1 MTAGSDRRRA
11 ETAQPASTGG
21 VNPSGQTTG
30 LFDDLRDLYQE
41 VILDHGRKPRNFR
54 RLEDATTTARG
65 DNPMCGD
72 RIELFVKQA
81 PDGTIADAAF
91 QGRGC
96 AISTASAS
104 LMTEVVKGKTAEQAK
119 DLGAKFRELAMTGT
133 CPDCGAALADD
144 MERLA
149 PLSGVHEFPS
159 RVKCATLAWH
169 ALGAALDGAK
179 EASSE

>member
-1 MTAGSDRRRA
+1 MSDIF
-11 ETAQPASTGG
+11 S
-21 VNPSGQTTG
+21 
-30 LFDDLRDLYQE
+30 DLRDLYQE

-54 RLEDATTTARG
+54 RLEDANRTARG

-72 RIELFVKQA
+72 RMELFMRLSE
-81 PDGTIADAAF
+81 DGQIADAAF

-96 AISTASAS
+96 AISMASAS
-104 LMTEVVKGKTAEQAK
+104 LMTDTIRGKTESQAREMS
-119 DLGAKFRELAMTGT
+119 DKFRTLAMTGT
-133 CPDCGAALADD
+133 CPECGGAIADD

-169 ALGAALDGAK
+169 TLNAALDGAK

>member
-1 MTAGSDRRRA
+1 M
-11 ETAQPASTGG
+11 
-21 VNPSGQTTG
+21 
-30 LFDDLRDLYQE
+30 FDDLRDLYQE

-54 RLEDATTTARG
+54 RLEDADRSARG

-72 RIELFVKQA
+72 RMELFLKLS
-81 PDGTIADAAF
+81 PDGERIADAAF

-96 AISTASAS
+96 AISMASAS
-104 LMTEVVKGKTAEQAK
+104 LMTETVRGKSAAEAHEMS
-119 DLGAKFRELAMTGT
+119 DKFRSLAMTGT
-133 CPDCGAALADD
+133 CPDCGAGIAEE
-144 MERLA
+144 MERLQ

-169 ALGAALDGAK
+169 TLNAALEGAK

>member
-1 MTAGSDRRRA
+1 MTPSA
-11 ETAQPASTGG
+11 GG
-21 VNPSGQTTG
+21 VNPSAPTMG

-54 RLEDATTTARG
+54 RLEDATATARG

-72 RIELFVKQA
+72 RIELFVKMT
-81 PDGTIADAAF
+81 PDGYIEDAAF

-104 LMTEVVKGKTAEQAK
+104 LMTETVKGKTAAQAK

-133 CPDCGAALADD
+133 CPDCGADLADEL
-144 MERLA
+144 ERLA

-169 ALGAALDGAK
+169 TLNAALDGTK
-179 EASSE
+179 EVSSE

>member
-1 MTAGSDRRRA
+1 M
-11 ETAQPASTGG
+11 
-21 VNPSGQTTG
+21 
-30 LFDDLRDLYQE
+30 FDDLRDLYQE

-54 RLEDATTTARG
+54 RLEDADRAARG

-72 RIELFVKQA
+72 RLELFLKLA
-81 PDGTIADAAF
+81 PDGSIADAAF

-104 LMTEVVKGKTAEQAK
+104 LMTETVKGKTAAQAHALS
-119 DLGAKFRELAMTGT
+119 DRFRELAMTGT
-133 CPDCGAALADD
+133 CPDCGADLSEE
-144 MERLA
+144 MERLQ

-169 ALGAALDGAK
+169 TLRTALEGRQDTVST
-179 EASSE
+179 E

>member
-1 MTAGSDRRRA
+1 M
-11 ETAQPASTGG
+11 
-21 VNPSGQTTG
+21 
-30 LFDDLRDLYQE
+30 FDDLRDLYQE

-54 RLEDATTTARG
+54 RLEDADRSARG

-72 RIELFVKQA
+72 RIELWVKLGA
-81 PDGTIADAAF
+81 EGGIADAAF

-96 AISTASAS
+96 AISMASAS
-104 LMTEVVKGKTAEQAK
+104 LMTETVKGKTQAQAREM
-119 DLGAKFRELAMTGT
+119 GEKFRALAMTGV
-133 CPDCGAALADD
+133 CPDCGAEIAEE

-169 ALGAALDGAK
+169 TLNAALEGTK

>member
-1 MTAGSDRRRA
+1 M
-11 ETAQPASTGG
+11 
-21 VNPSGQTTG
+21 
-30 LFDDLRDLYQE
+30 FDDLRDLYQE

-54 RLEDATTTARG
+54 RLESAALNARG

-72 RIELFVKQA
+72 RIELFIDL
-81 PDGTIADAAF
+81 DGDRISDAAF

-104 LMTEVVKGKTAEQAK
+104 LMTETVRGKTPAEAREMA
-119 DLGAKFRELAMTGT
+119 AKFRELAMTGT
-133 CPDCGAALADD
+133 CPDCGGALEED
-144 MERLA
+144 MDRLQA
-149 PLSGVHEFPS
+149 LSGVHEFPS

-169 ALGAALDGAK
+169 TLNTALDGGK

>member
-1 MTAGSDRRRA
+1 M
-11 ETAQPASTGG
+11 
-21 VNPSGQTTG
+21 SGG

-54 RLEDATTTARG
+54 RLDDATLTARG

-72 RIELFVKQA
+72 RMELFLKTA
-81 PDGTIADAAF
+81 PDGTIAETGF

-96 AISTASAS
+96 AISMASAS
-104 LMTEVVKGKTAEQAK
+104 LMTETVKGKSPLQAREM
-119 DLGAKFRELAMTGT
+119 GEKFRTLAMTGT
-133 CPDCGAALADD
+133 CPDCGEAIADD

-169 ALGAALDGAK
+169 TLNAALDGAK

>member
-1 MTAGSDRRRA
+1 M
-11 ETAQPASTGG
+11 
-21 VNPSGQTTG
+21 
-30 LFDDLRDLYQE
+30 FDDLRDLYQE

-54 RLEDATTTARG
+54 RLEDADRGARG

-72 RIELFVKQA
+72 RMELWLKMS
-81 PDGTIADAAF
+81 PDGHIGDAAF

-96 AISTASAS
+96 AISMASAS
-104 LMTEVVKGKTAEQAK
+104 LMTETVKGKTPDQAK

-133 CPDCGAALADD
+133 CPHCDGAIADD
-144 MERLA
+144 MERLT

-169 ALGAALDGAK
+169 TLNAALEGAK
-179 EASSE
+179 EATSE

>member
-1 MTAGSDRRRA
+1 M
-11 ETAQPASTGG
+11 
-21 VNPSGQTTG
+21 
-30 LFDDLRDLYQE
+30 FDDLRDLYQE

-54 RLEDATTTARG
+54 RLDDADRTARG

-72 RIELFVKQA
+72 RLELFLKLT
-81 PDGTIADAAF
+81 PGGDIAEAAF

-104 LMTEVVKGKTAEQAK
+104 LMTEIVKGKTSAQAHA
-119 DLGAKFRELAMTGT
+119 LSENFRQLAMTGT
-133 CPDCGAALADD
+133 CPDCGAELSDE
-144 MERLA
+144 MERLQ

-169 ALGAALDGAK
+169 TLNAALDGAK